1 MTNAKRLLE
10 FRDVLESEEGLDA
23 ETYQRLLRDLERAKR
38 AFGHDDQGRLK
49 VAFFDTKQ
57 YDIDSFGE
65 ANDDHFALRF
75 IEASLNMDTASAVR
89 GFRAICIFV
98 NDTCDAEVVQKLA
111 DNGVELIALRA
122 TGYNN
127 VDLDA
132 CRKAGIS
139 VVRVTAYSPYA
150 IAEHTIGLMLMLNRH
165 FHRAHQRVQ
174 VGNFGLDGLTG
185 FDMHGKTVGVFGTG
199 KIGQCVINILI
210 GLGCRIL
217 AVDKYQNDELLATGE
232 VTYVDQ
238 EQLFAES
245 DVITLH
251 VPLMPSTHHLIDKKA
266 IAQMKTDV
274 MIINT
279 SRGGLIDT
287 KALVKGL
294 KSGKV
299 GGAGLDVYEE
309 EAGVFFED
317 LSTQNLTDDV
327 LARLLSF
334 TNVVVTA
341 HQAFLTKEALSDIA
355 ETTIANLTEYEDGK
369 RLDEL
374 TNSVAP

>member
-1 MTNAKRLLE
+1 MSNAKRLDA
-10 FRDVLESEEGLDA
+10 FRETLDAEKGLDA

-38 AFGHDDQGRLK
+38 VFGHDKDGRLK
-49 VAFFDTKQ
+49 VALFDTKS
-57 YDIDSFGE
+57 YDIESFE
-65 ANDDHFALRF
+65 KVNNDHFALRF
-75 IEASLNMDTASAVR
+75 IEASLNLDTASAVR
-89 GFRAICIFV
+89 GYRAICIFV
-98 NDTCDAEVVQKLA
+98 NDTCDAQVVQKLA
-111 DNGVELIALRA
+111 DNGVELIAMRA

-127 VDLDA
+127 VDLEA
-132 CRKAGIS
+132 CERAGIS

-165 FHRAHQRVQ
+165 LHRAHQRVQ

-199 KIGQCVINILI
+199 KIGQCVIDILI
-210 GLGCRIL
+210 GLGCRVL
-217 AVDKYQNDELLATGE
+217 AVDKFQNDELLATGK
-232 VTYVDQ
+232 VTYVEP
-238 EQLFAES
+238 EQLFAEA

-266 IAQMKTDV
+266 IAQMKTGV
-274 MIINT
+274 MLINT

-294 KSGKV
+294 KSGKI
-299 GGAGLDVYEE
+299 GAAGLDVYEE

-317 LSTQNLTDDV
+317 LSSKNLTDDI

-334 TNVVVTA
+334 TNVVVTS
-341 HQAFLTKEALSDIA
+341 HQAFLTQEALSDIA

>member
-1 MTNAKRLLE
+1 MSDASRLLE
-10 FRDVLESEEGLDA
+10 FREVLDSEEGLDA

-38 AFGHDDQGRLK
+38 VFGHDDKGRLK
-49 VAFFDTKQ
+49 VAFFDTKD
-57 YDIDSFGE
+57 YDIESFE
-65 ANDDHFALRF
+65 KVNDDHFALKF
-75 IEASLNMDTASAVR
+75 MEASLNIDTASAVR

-127 VDLDA
+127 VDLEA
-132 CRKAGIS
+132 CQKAGIS

-210 GLGCRIL
+210 GLGCRVL
-217 AVDKYQNDELLATGE
+217 AVDKYQNAELLATGK
-232 VTYVDQ
+232 VTYVEPD
-238 EQLFAES
+238 QLFAEA

-251 VPLMPSTHHLIDKKA
+251 VPLMPSTHHLIDKHA
-266 IAQMKTDV
+266 ISQMKPDV

-317 LSTQNLTDDV
+317 LSTQNLTDDT

-334 TNVVVTA
+334 TNVVVTS
-341 HQAFLTKEALSDIA
+341 HQAFLTKEALGDIA
-355 ETTIANLTEYEDGK
+355 DTTITNLTEYENGK
-369 RLDEL
+369 RFDEL
-374 TNSVAP
+374 TNSVDA